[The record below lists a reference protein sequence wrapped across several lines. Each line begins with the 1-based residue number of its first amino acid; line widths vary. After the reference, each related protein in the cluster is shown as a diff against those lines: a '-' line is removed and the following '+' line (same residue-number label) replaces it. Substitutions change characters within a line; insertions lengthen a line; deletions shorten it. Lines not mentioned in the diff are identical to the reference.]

1 MQKLINIMSK
11 YRNEKTIVD
20 GITFDSKKEAGY
32 YGYLKAME
40 KEGKI
45 SNLRLQVPYVLADP
59 VWVDV
64 EKQLKTKTKTVRY
77 QVWRGLKYIAD
88 FVYTDNETGKEKVVD
103 VKGHRT
109 QEYLHKKRLMH
120 NIKNIDIIEV

>member
-1 MQKLINIMSK
+1 MSK

-32 YGYLKAME
+32 YGYLKDLE
-40 KEGKI
+40 KDGKI

-88 FVYTDNETGKEKVVD
+88 FVYIDNSTGSEVVID
-103 VKGHRT
+103 VKGTRT
-109 QEYLHKKRLMH
+109 SEYLHKKRLMKR
-120 NIKNIDIIEV
+120 IKGIDIVEV